1 MKQDQTEQHLSIAEI
16 IKLEK
21 RFRAFR
27 LQKWC
32 GCDFAH
38 DNGQNPDATDKMYRY
53 ADNFEELLEDGIGMT
68 IYGGPGAGK
77 SHAAAEIVN
86 ELTDRGY
93 SCFFT
98 NMNTVVTELNTMGF
112 EGRRNFLNQICDKDL
127 LVLDDLGSEMET
139 PYCNQIFIQIVNTCL
154 ARNIPIIITTP
165 FHQDVLTAKEGN
177 NAKRVMAITRLLQ
190 RNINYTVLMPG
201 ARRSRN
207 LQQKRKMEALVKGG
221 TVADQQALAFEEAEA
236 ETNETTVAECLPETV
251 EQTLPFENI
260 SEKEK

>member
-1 MKQDQTEQHLSIAEI
+1 MNQDQTGQNLSVPEI
-16 IKLEK
+16 IKQEK
-21 RFRAFR
+21 RFRAFG
-27 LQKWC
+27 LEKWC
-32 GCDFAH
+32 RCDFAH
-38 DNGQNPDATDKMYRY
+38 DNGQNPDATDKMRRY
-53 ADNFEELLEDGIGMT
+53 ADNFAEMQEDGAGIT

-93 SCFFT
+93 RCLFT
-98 NMNTVVTELNTMGF
+98 NMNSVVTELNTMGF

-139 PYCNQIFIQIVNTCL
+139 AYCNQIFIQIVNTCL

-201 ARRSRN
+201 QRRSRN

-221 TVADQQALAFEEAEA
+221 TVAEQQAFAFAEA
-236 ETNETTVAECLPETV
+236 ETKETMVAECLPETV
-251 EQTLPFENI
+251 EQTLPFENT
-260 SEKEK
+260 STSKKEN